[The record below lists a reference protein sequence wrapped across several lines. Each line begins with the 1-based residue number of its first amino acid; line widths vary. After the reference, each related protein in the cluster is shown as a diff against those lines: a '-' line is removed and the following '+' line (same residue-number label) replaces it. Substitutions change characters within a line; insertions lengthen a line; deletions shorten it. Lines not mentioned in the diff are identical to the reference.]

1 MVQINKKKVLL
12 IVGTSL
18 IFVMVFIGVF
28 APLISPFAPTDID
41 LDAQWAPPSS
51 SHPLGQGE
59 NGTDVLTH
67 IFYGARISLFVA
79 IVVTFTSAIIG
90 LLVGCIAGFYGTW
103 VDSIISKMIDI
114 TFSFPGI
121 LLAIALAAFLGQGV
135 RNVILVLCITGW
147 AGYARVMRG
156 EALKIKSFDFITSA
170 KALGRPGFLIIIKH
184 IIPNILTP
192 LTVQCSFNISGVI
205 IIESTL
211 SFLGLGVPHGS
222 ASWGSLLNSG
232 KGVLTYAPHVS
243 TFAGLA
249 IMLTVLG
256 FNFAGDALR
265 DYLDPKLRKLN

>member
-1 MVQINKKKVLL
+1 MFKINKKKVLL
-12 IVGTSL
+12 ILGASL
-18 IFVMVFIGVF
+18 IFIMIFVGLF
-28 APLISPFAPTDID
+28 APFISPFSPSDID
-41 LDAQWAPPSS
+41 LDGQWAPPSPG
-51 SHPLGQGE
+51 HPLGQGE

-67 IFYGARISLFVA
+67 IFYGARVSLFVA
-79 IVVTFTSAIIG
+79 LVVTSISALLGLFIG
-90 LLVGCIAGFYGTW
+90 CMSGFYGKW
-103 VDSIISKMIDI
+103 VDSIISKAIDI

-135 RNVILVLCITGW
+135 QNVILVLCITGW

-156 EALKIKSFDFITSA
+156 ESLRIKSLDYVTSA

-192 LTVQCSFNISGVI
+192 LIVQCSFSISGVI

-232 KGVLTYAPHVS
+232 KSVLTLAPHVS
-243 TFAGLA
+243 TYAGLA

-256 FNFAGDALR
+256 FNFLGDALR